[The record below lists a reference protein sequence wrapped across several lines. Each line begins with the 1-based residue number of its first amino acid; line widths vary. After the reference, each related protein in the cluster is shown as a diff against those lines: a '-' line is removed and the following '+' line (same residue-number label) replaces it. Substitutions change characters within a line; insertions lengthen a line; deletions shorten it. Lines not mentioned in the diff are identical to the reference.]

1 VAAAPCHQGIAMHP
15 RMGAKLPGK
24 AILPEMTGAVDV
36 SAIDPVTAMQAIRN
50 IDPHATTGRACN
62 RPAKAAGI

>member
-1 VAAAPCHQGIAMHP
+1 
-15 RMGAKLPGK
+15 MGAKLPGK